1 MIVKSLILSQ
11 VLLSL
16 VFIIYFSLIK
26 RNRKTEQSLML
37 LGMILIL
44 FISITDYSISS
55 SFNQISYP
63 LFLFYFPFVF
73 AIYPLIYFYLI
84 KITNDENDRIII
96 KIFKF
101 LPILVLIVNIF
112 FYISYPTELIVKLIN
127 QNFLKLNSTLPEIYY
142 YEIIIYFLYYI
153 QLVIFLTVFSQ
164 LYFKHKKRMQNKTL
178 ENKVFLPKWLF
189 GFIFSIYAYEIIY
202 LLILFFGHMGDYQ
215 PYIEQI
221 DYFLILIVIGFLGV
235 KYDEL
240 VLEFELQKMHK
251 KFAKLSGK
259 VQNVF
264 DKDYSEEVM
273 KMLNEVISGEQLF
286 KNAGLKLEHISRKV
300 HIPVN
305 TISGIINQSTKQNF
319 SHYLNSYR
327 IEAAKKIMTEESN
340 KKVRM
345 EDIFSEVGFYS
356 RSTFNRAFKKI
367 EGVTPTVFL
376 NKYQASKL

>member
-1 MIVKSLILSQ
+1 
-11 VLLSL
+11 
-16 VFIIYFSLIK
+16 
-26 RNRKTEQSLML
+26 ML